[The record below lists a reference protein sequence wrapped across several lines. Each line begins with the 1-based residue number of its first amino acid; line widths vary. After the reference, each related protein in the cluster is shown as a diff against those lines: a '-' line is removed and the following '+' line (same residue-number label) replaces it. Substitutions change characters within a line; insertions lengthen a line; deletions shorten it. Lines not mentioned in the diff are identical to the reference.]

1 MEKRHLSVMID
12 AELYEKLKELAIKKH
27 RKLKGALSK
36 EVENAIRHWVEVCAK
51 DER

>member
-36 EVENAIRHWVEVCAK
+36 EVEDAIRHWVEMYNK